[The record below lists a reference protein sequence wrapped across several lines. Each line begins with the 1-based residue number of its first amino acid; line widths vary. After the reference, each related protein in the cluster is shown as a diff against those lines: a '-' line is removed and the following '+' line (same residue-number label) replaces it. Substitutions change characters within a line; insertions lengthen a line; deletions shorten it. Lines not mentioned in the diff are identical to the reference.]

1 MTSLE
6 KFLIRRQTAK
16 TIEDPKEKEKAAP
29 KDSSELVSTISH
41 LKEIFPNEAAESIM
55 LLALQYPNRHDLEAA
70 VQKILEESGT
80 FREITDS
87 WNVVKSRDKKKPEPK
102 KKTYRK
108 KEFKEENHEKGDY
121 TAKQRY
127 GEEKKYH
134 PNEKRVGY
142 SEPQKKKYTQVE
154 KPRVNERNN
163 EEEKREPEPRHEE
176 AAENKVEIQEIRAV
190 EENKHIDYPELIPN
204 YEHKDRFVQ
213 ENWGGKENNSRT
225 VNPPKEI
232 IEPRY
237 SEIAPQVI
245 ISQEKLVE
253 NRQVKEVS
261 VRASQQAI
269 PEPLPIREHPPT
281 VIQEKAIIA
290 QTPLKKDFGV
300 QVELDYGIPIIVY
313 PYMFQRHR
321 DN

>member
-87 WNVVKSRDKKKPEPK
+87 WNVVKSRNKKKPEPK
-102 KKTYRK
+102 KKNYRK
-108 KEFKEENHEKGDY
+108 REYKEENHEKGDY
-121 TAKQRY
+121 SAKQRY
-127 GEEKKYH
+127 GEEKKYSA
-134 PNEKRVGY
+134 NEKSIGY
-142 SEPQKKKYTQVE
+142 SEPQKKKYSQVE
-154 KPRVNERNN
+154 KPKANERNI
-163 EEEKREPEPRHEE
+163 EEEKKEPEHVHEQE
-176 AAENKVEIQEIRAV
+176 VENKVEVEEIKAT
-190 EENKHIDYPELIPN
+190 EENKYIDFPELVPN

-213 ENWGGKENNSRT
+213 ENWGGKENNSHA

-237 SEIAPQVI
+237 SEIAPQTI
-245 ISQEKLVE
+245 IPQEKLVE

-261 VRASQQAI
+261 VRVSQQAI
-269 PEPLPIREHPPT
+269 PEPSPIREHPPT

-290 QTPLKKDFGV
+290 QAPPKKDFGV

-321 DN
+321 DS